1 MLPANVFNLHL
12 IYSPKPIMT
21 GIWCFASANLGP
33 RKQGSLKLDNPNSK
47 KKVASYSHTHFLFF
61 PRAEKFTSTVGRTLY
76 SC

>member
-33 RKQGSLKLDNPNSK
+33 RKQGSLKLDTQKVQTPKKSSLLLTYALSLSPSSRKVHKYSWKNS
-47 KKVASYSHTHFLFF
+47 V
-61 PRAEKFTSTVGRTLY
+61 
-76 SC
+76 